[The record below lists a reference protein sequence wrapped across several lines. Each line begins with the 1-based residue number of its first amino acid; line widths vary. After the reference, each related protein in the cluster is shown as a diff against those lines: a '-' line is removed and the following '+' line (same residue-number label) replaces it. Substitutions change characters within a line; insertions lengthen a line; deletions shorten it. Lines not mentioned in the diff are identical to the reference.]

1 MRIIV
6 TGKGG
11 QLASE
16 LEEIKSSDK
25 DWNFLSETDLDIT
38 NSNAVKSFFS
48 QTPCDFIIN
57 CAAYTNVDKAE
68 DEKQLCYA
76 VNEIGIKNLL
86 SACEVSGSKL
96 IHFSTDYVFDG
107 KNQTPYKERDFP
119 NPSGVYGKS
128 KLAGEKLIRIS
139 NIKSLIIRTSWVYS
153 NYGHNFVKTML
164 KLAAQKQEIGV
175 VGDQFGCPTYAK
187 DLAKATVDIIQ
198 NRDYKWSAGD
208 LFHYSNEGSCSW
220 HEFADEIF
228 NQTNTNIL
236 LNKLDTKDYPTKAV
250 RPKYSILD
258 KSKMK
263 QTFGIFIPTWQTS
276 LERMLQKELKTN
288 Q

>member
-1 MRIIV
+1 MHIIV

-25 DWNFLSETDLDIT
+25 DWIFLSEDELDIT
-38 NSNAVKSFFS
+38 NLSAVKKYFS

-57 CAAYTNVDKAE
+57 CAAYTAVDKAE

-76 VNEIGIKNLL
+76 VNEIGTKNLL
-86 SACEVSGSKL
+86 LACRISGSKM

-107 KNQTPYKERDFP
+107 KNQTPYKERDLP

-128 KLAGEKLIRIS
+128 KLAGEKLITTS
-139 NIKSLIIRTSWVYS
+139 NVKSLIIRTAWVYS

-164 KLAAQKQEIGV
+164 KLAAQKGEIGV
-175 VGDQFGCPTYAK
+175 VGDQFGCPTYAE

-198 NRDYKWSAGD
+198 NRDYKWSVGD

-220 HEFADEIF
+220 YEFANEIF

-250 RPKYSILD
+250 RPKLSILD
-258 KSKMK
+258 KSKIK